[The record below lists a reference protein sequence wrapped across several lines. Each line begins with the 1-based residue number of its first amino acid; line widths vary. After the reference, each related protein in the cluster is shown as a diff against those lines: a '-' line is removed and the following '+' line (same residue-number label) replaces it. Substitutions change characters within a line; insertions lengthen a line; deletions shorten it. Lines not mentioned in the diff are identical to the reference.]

1 MNENQ
6 LQEYTRQEF
15 LDLQWQDIP
24 VSEREDYILLGRI
37 IKQEAYGLNVYWLL
51 KDDEVREH
59 LLSLITH
66 LAMEAIGAEHRAS
79 TLWAYVEEL
88 EKHFQNIVKKMI
100 NRADVP
106 KVLQVIKEDEE
117 AIGGTVS
124 DEYRKEV
131 AKRIILNG
139 LL

>member
-24 VSEREDYILLGRI
+24 VCEREDYILLGRI

-59 LLSLITH
+59 LIFI
-66 LAMEAIGAEHRAS
+66 LAGSSR
-79 TLWAYVEEL
+79 
-88 EKHFQNIVKKMI
+88 
-100 NRADVP
+100 
-106 KVLQVIKEDEE
+106 
-117 AIGGTVS
+117 
-124 DEYRKEV
+124 
-131 AKRIILNG
+131 
-139 LL
+139 